1 MEFAQ
6 ARPEEAMHAFMNH
19 VVVRCSVPIP
29 LPCRHDIEVRNLLG
43 ELPAERRKIWPNA
56 QDATCT
62 NVQIETSMNVAWLC
76 DSKRYL
82 CDHREHNAL
91 ATNQMTSRLA
101 MYGKLFVALPFDRSG
116 VEGGEDEGDFK

>member
-101 MYGKLFVALPFDRSG
+101 MYSALLAELLDFRTGEEGK
-116 VEGGEDEGDFK
+116 EGDSDFR